1 MSEYYIQYKNKV
13 RSLPYCCALLL
24 DPRMPTT
31 SISLSCMRDG
41 TKAVVLLPSQ
51 SPQCYRC
58 VVGIFSALL
67 LFNTVLLYMDYFI
80 YPQFQV
86 AIDTVKK
93 LYESRPRVVWLLLN
107 SFSADTSSQ
116 NVMPPNPVFPKLRFP
131 DNATVRNIYTDN
143 INRIYDCNNLV
154 INTNT

>member
-13 RSLPYCCALLL
+13 RSPPYCCALLL

-58 VVGIFSALL
+58 VVGIFSASL
-67 LFNTVLLYMDYFI
+67 LFFLQYGIALYGLFYLPTI
-80 YPQFQV
+80 
-86 AIDTVKK
+86 
-93 LYESRPRVVWLLLN
+93 LGSN
-107 SFSADTSSQ
+107 
-116 NVMPPNPVFPKLRFP
+116 
-131 DNATVRNIYTDN
+131 
-143 INRIYDCNNLV
+143 
-154 INTNT
+154 